1 MATAKSVEQVEKI
14 IKSNDARRFIVVS
27 APGKTDKSRKIT
39 DALNACFEEIV
50 SMGNCDGTFPE
61 IEARFRET
69 ADFISGKEFQAIMS
83 DVKAAMEQSGRR
95 DFCLSR
101 GEYLSALFFARRIGF
116 EFIDATELI
125 CFNRYEGYDAETTQR
140 LCRKRLKTVSRAV
153 IPGFYGADET
163 GAVTAFSR
171 GGSDISGS
179 IVAAA
184 VKADLYENW
193 TDVNGILNADPRIV
207 KDADVIENM
216 TYGELRELS
225 YLGASIMHTD
235 ALSPLIKSK
244 IPLNVRNTFCTENSG
259 TMIYPS
265 LKAADKNTVT
275 GIIGKKDF
283 VVLLIHKIGMNLQKS
298 TVRKILSVLEYYGI
312 VFEHMPSSIDAVN
325 FLISKQYMGEDTTAA
340 VIKEIK
346 KEIRPDEI
354 KIIENLAIV
363 SVVGR
368 NMYNG
373 LGVAEK
379 MCGALARNNVN
390 IRMLIQGCREI
401 NIIAGVDESKYETAI
416 RALYKAFF

>member
-1 MATAKSVEQVEKI
+1 
-14 IKSNDARRFIVVS
+14 
-27 APGKTDKSRKIT
+27 
-39 DALNACFEEIV
+39 
-50 SMGNCDGTFPE
+50 
-61 IEARFRET
+61 
-69 ADFISGKEFQAIMS
+69 
-83 DVKAAMEQSGRR
+83 
-95 DFCLSR
+95 
-101 GEYLSALFFARRIGF
+101 
-116 EFIDATELI
+116 
-125 CFNRYEGYDAETTQR
+125 
-140 LCRKRLKTVSRAV
+140 
-153 IPGFYGADET
+153 
-163 GAVTAFSR
+163 
-171 GGSDISGS
+171 
-179 IVAAA
+179 
-184 VKADLYENW
+184 
-193 TDVNGILNADPRIV
+193 
-207 KDADVIENM
+207 
-216 TYGELRELS
+216 
-225 YLGASIMHTD
+225 MHTD

-325 FLISKQYMGEDTTAA
+325 FLISKQYMGEETTAA